1 MNTLAYEF
9 SAGQRR
15 VLDRY
20 TAFLGSLV
28 PTFNNIAVV
37 FERCRASGHAP
48 AVLTSDSRLNNA
60 RFNERYLQEFW
71 EWTDEARDLCRAY
84 VSDLTVFTHETR
96 DISQSTSRSELLEQ
110 VDFKL
115 YSLSASPT
123 WKLSPATDVRGLIQE
138 LTLRFYSLRA
148 VIQQLK
154 YPIAE
159 VHDESFGLH
168 SVFVRAMDHRICQ
181 CHAEPTIVPELFR
194 DTRTVP
200 VWDITYSSWNAVV
213 RAAEYKAD
221 VARLFHGLASVSAQI
236 SVFIEETVLRID
248 TAINE
253 LLKAQRVSTLREL
266 NFQLAGIKEGAD
278 EFMAMVDHL
287 ETWLRK

>member
-9 SAGQRR
+9 SPAQRR

-37 FERCRASGHAP
+37 FERCRASGHVP
-48 AVLTSDSRLNNA
+48 AVLASDSRLNNA

-71 EWTDEARDLCRAY
+71 GRTDEARDLCRAY
-84 VSDLTVFTHETR
+84 VTDLTVFTSETR
-96 DISQSTSRSELLEQ
+96 DISKSTSRTELLDR

-115 YSLSASPT
+115 YSLSGSPT
-123 WKLSPATDVRGLIQE
+123 WKLFPPTDVRGLIHE

-148 VIQQLK
+148 EVQQLK
-154 YPIAE
+154 YTIAE

-168 SVFVRAMDHRICQ
+168 AVFARAMDHRSCQ
-181 CHAEPTIVPELFR
+181 CHAQPTVVQGLFGE
-194 DTRTVP
+194 TRTAP
-200 VWDITYSSWNAVV
+200 VWDIAYSSGNAMI

-221 VARLFHGLASVSAQI
+221 IARLVNGLACVSAQI
-236 SVFIEETVLRID
+236 SFFIEETVLRID

-253 LLKAQRVSTLREL
+253 LLKAQRVSTLGEL
-266 NFQLAGIKEGAD
+266 NFQLAATKEGAD

>member
-1 MNTLAYEF
+1 M
-9 SAGQRR
+9 
-15 VLDRY
+15 DRY
-20 TAFLGSLV
+20 TVFLGSLV

-48 AVLTSDSRLNNA
+48 AVLASDSRLNNI

-71 EWTDEARDLCRAY
+71 KWTDEARQVCGAY
-84 VSDLTVFTHETR
+84 VSDLTVFTNETR
-96 DISQSTSRSELLEQ
+96 DISKSTSRSELLDQ

-115 YSLSASPT
+115 YSLSRSPT
-123 WKLSPATDVRGLIQE
+123 WKLSPATDVRGLIHE
-138 LTLRFYSLRA
+138 LMLRFYSLRA

-159 VHDESFGLH
+159 VHHESFGLH

-181 CHAEPTIVPELFR
+181 CHAEPTIVSELFR
-194 DTRTVP
+194 DTNTVP
-200 VWDITYSSWNAVV
+200 VWDITYSSLNAVV

-221 VARLFHGLASVSAQI
+221 IVRLFNGLASVSAQI
-236 SVFIEETVLRID
+236 SVFIEETILRIN
-248 TAINE
+248 TAIDE
-253 LLKAQRVSTLREL
+253 LLKAKRVSTLREL

>member
-9 SAGQRR
+9 SAAQRR

-20 TAFLGSLV
+20 TVYLGSLV

-37 FERCRASGHAP
+37 FERCRANGHVP
-48 AVLTSDSRLNNA
+48 AVLSKDSRLNNA

-71 EWTDEARDLCRAY
+71 GRTDEARDLCRAY
-84 VSDLTVFTHETR
+84 VTDLSVFTNETR
-96 DISQSTSRSELLEQ
+96 DISKSTSRSERLDQ
-110 VDFKL
+110 VDFKR
-115 YSLSASPT
+115 YSLSGSPT
-123 WKLSPATDVRGLIQE
+123 WKLFPPSDVRGLIHE

-154 YPIAE
+154 YTIAE

-168 SVFVRAMDHRICQ
+168 SVFTRAMDHRSCQ
-181 CHAEPTIVPELFR
+181 CHAQPTVVQELFR
-194 DTRTVP
+194 ETRTAP
-200 VWDITYSSWNAVV
+200 VWDVAYSSGNAMV

-221 VARLFHGLASVSAQI
+221 IARLLNGLASVSAQI
-236 SVFIEETVLRID
+236 SVFLGEAVLRID

-253 LLKAQRVSTLREL
+253 LLKAQRVSTLGEL
-266 NFQLAGIKEGAD
+266 NFQLAATKEGAD
-278 EFMAMVDHL
+278 EFMAMLSHL

>member
-9 SAGQRR
+9 SAAQRR

-20 TAFLGSLV
+20 TAYLGSLV

-37 FERCRASGHAP
+37 FERCRASGHVP
-48 AVLTSDSRLNNA
+48 AVLASDSRLINA
-60 RFNERYLQEFW
+60 RFNQRYLQEFW
-71 EWTDEARDLCRAY
+71 GRTEEARDLCKAY
-84 VSDLTVFTHETR
+84 VTDLTVFTNETR
-96 DISQSTSRSELLEQ
+96 DIGKSSSRSELLDR

-123 WKLSPATDVRGLIQE
+123 WKLFPATDVRGLIHE

-154 YPIAE
+154 YTIAE
-159 VHDESFGLH
+159 VHNESFGLH
-168 SVFVRAMDHRICQ
+168 AVFVRAMDHRSCQ
-181 CHAEPTIVPELFR
+181 CHAQPTVAQELFR
-194 DTRTVP
+194 ETRTAP
-200 VWDITYSSWNAVV
+200 VWDVVYSSGNAAI

-221 VARLFHGLASVSAQI
+221 IARLFAGLASVNAQI
-236 SVFIEETVLRID
+236 SVFLEETLLRIN

-266 NFQLAGIKEGAD
+266 NFQLAATQEGAD